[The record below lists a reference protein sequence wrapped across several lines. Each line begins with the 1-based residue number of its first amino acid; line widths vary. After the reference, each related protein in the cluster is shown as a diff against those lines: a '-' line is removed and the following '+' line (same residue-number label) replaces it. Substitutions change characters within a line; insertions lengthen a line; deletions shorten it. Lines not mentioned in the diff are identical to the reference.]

1 MNVVSQ
7 TFVQLSLA
15 PKELLN
21 RADEC
26 RKAHEYLQKVWD
38 ACTTMGLTKPKTTIE
53 LTTSFPD
60 ADDISL
66 GNSKFTVRA
75 AKLDPKQVDL
85 ESEAFVFEYQD
96 VLGVLVELKAAD
108 NESPNFWSEMF
119 STWRKTVT
127 QHLGN
132 ESLPSGMLGE
142 SYVFRGFIA
151 DDNPDPG
158 NVHDTAI
165 LDLSM
170 MSVDNVFA
178 EEAHIPASKG
188 IAPSISTLLPNN
200 ITMWNA
206 PAAYLTK
213 KGFCLLEGDAIN
225 DRRVIAALAP
235 VAQKAAA
242 NTWMVWGGVSQAAP
256 FIRYLVHTSK
266 VRFAERVF
274 ERELK
279 ELRSMR
285 TEVDRRLDEFFRN
298 YLDIIDKKKIVSQ
311 SVLAQ
316 LHTEM
321 VPRKIDKYDL
331 IKGTSRLKELLVTVQ
346 TAQKNIEPLIPD
358 PETSTSSNSLF
369 DREKRTMNWLLDQ
382 LPVEI
387 EYMEATKERIEEG
400 HQLLEMRLDEESQGI
415 SHRLSE
421 LILYQGSVLG
431 SLVVALTAVQSF
443 GLSLPLPND
452 VQWGIALL
460 LMGIA
465 LSLPPLFTHWNDRY
479 NKADY
484 VIGGVLVASFFNF
497 LATLGAHV
505 GGVTVSILVWV
516 LYRLLVILAGFVL
529 GYRGVAILVR
539 RRMGGKAEKTG

>member
-1 MNVVSQ
+1 MNVVSP

-15 PKELLN
+15 PKQLLN
-21 RADEC
+21 RTDEC
-26 RKAHEYLQKVWD
+26 RKAHEYLRKVWD
-38 ACTTMGLTKPKTTIE
+38 ACSTIGLTKPKTTIE
-53 LTTSFPD
+53 QLTTSFP
-60 ADDISL
+60 ADISL
-66 GNSKFTVRA
+66 GSSKFTLRA
-75 AKLDPKQVDL
+75 AKLDPTQVDR
-85 ESEAFVFEYQD
+85 ENEAFVFEYQD
-96 VLGVLVELKAAD
+96 VLGVLVELRAAAD
-108 NESPNFWSEMF
+108 NESPNFWSETF
-119 STWRKTVT
+119 SNWRQTLKE
-127 QHLGN
+127 HLGD
-132 ESLPSGMLGE
+132 EALPSGMLGE
-142 SYVFRGFIA
+142 TYVFRGFIT
-151 DDNPDPG
+151 DDNHELE
-158 NVHDTAI
+158 NIHDTTI

-170 MSVDNVFA
+170 MPVDNVFA
-178 EEAHIPASKG
+178 EEAHILTGKG
-188 IAPSISTLLPNN
+188 LAPGFSTFLPSD
-200 ITMWNA
+200 ITWNA

-213 KGFCLLEGDAIN
+213 KGFCLLEGDAID

-242 NTWMVWGGVSQAAP
+242 NTWMVWAGVSQPAP
-256 FIRYLVHTSK
+256 FIRYLLHTSK

-274 ERELK
+274 ERELTA
-279 ELRSMR
+279 LRSMR

-298 YLDIIDKKKIVSQ
+298 YLDIIDKKKIISQ

-316 LHTEM
+316 LQTEM
-321 VPRKIDKYDL
+321 VPRKIDKYEL

-358 PETSTSSNSLF
+358 SHQSTVNNSLF

-382 LPVEI
+382 LPIEI

-400 HQLLEMRLDEESQGI
+400 HQLLEMRLEEESQGI

-421 LILYQGSVLG
+421 LVLYQGSVLG
-431 SLVVALTAVQSF
+431 SLVIALTAVQSF
-443 GLSLPLPND
+443 GLSLRLPPD

-505 GGVTVSILVWV
+505 AVVTLPMPVWI
-516 LYRLLVILAGFVL
+516 LYRLLVILAGFVF
-529 GYRGVAILVR
+529 GYRGVAFLVR
-539 RRMGGKAEKTG
+539 RRMGGKVENTG